1 MERPL
6 FWYQGLFL
14 QPQHFQIK
22 DRYDQALLEPY
33 NRFITPHFWGV
44 GEMEI
49 REAALGNH
57 SFELLHGKFL
67 FPDMT
72 YVALPG
78 NAVIESRSFEE
89 AWMDD
94 GKGIQV
100 YIGVRK
106 WNESGENVTVIS
118 SIHSISDVDTRFAA
132 LADAEEAPDCH
143 QGGPPAQVKRLY
155 YVLKLIWETEKEVS
169 GDYELIPI
177 GRLEKSGEET
187 VLSSRF
193 IPPCISIGGADTLL
207 KRLREIRDQVTS
219 RARQLE
225 AYKRERGIHTSD
237 FGARDMVFL
246 LALRSLNRYAPML
259 HHLTE
264 TKRVSPWHVYG
275 ILRQL
280 AGELSSFSAHISVTG
295 ELADGSVL
303 LPPYDHEDLGACF
316 SGVQK
321 MIARLLDEITAG
333 PEHVIQLIYDETYF
347 SAELS
352 PSVFEGRNRYFLVFE
367 TEADPATMV
376 TDAQN
381 IAKLGTREL
390 LPILIARSLPGI
402 KLQHMPVPPQ
412 ELPRR
417 AHCSYFQIDHNSDH
431 WAQVQREKNLALY
444 WDSGPQ
450 DLKIEMMVVERT

>member
-22 DRYDQALLEPY
+22 DQYDQALLTPY
-33 NRFITPHFWGV
+33 NRFLTPHFWGIA
-44 GEMEI
+44 EMEI
-49 REAALGNH
+49 RAAALGSH
-57 SFELLHGKFL
+57 SFELMSGKFL

-72 YVALPG
+72 YVAFPG
-78 NAVIESRSFEE
+78 NALIEARSFADSWEE
-89 AWMDD
+89 D
-94 GKGIQV
+94 GKGIPV
-100 YIGVRK
+100 NLGLRK

-118 SIHSISDVDTRFAA
+118 SLSAISEVNTRFVA
-132 LADAEEAPDCH
+132 LADAEYAIDCH

-155 YVLKLIWETEKEVS
+155 FVLKLIWEMEKGIA
-169 GDYELIPI
+169 GDYELLPI
-177 GRLEKSGEET
+177 GKLEKSGNET
-187 VLSSRF
+187 ILSNRF
-193 IPPCISIGGADTLL
+193 IPPCISLAGSDTLF
-207 KRLREIRDQVTS
+207 KQVREIRDQVAS

-237 FGARDMVFL
+237 FGARDMVFFL
-246 LALRSLNRYAPML
+246 TLRSLNRYVPLL

-264 TKRVSPWHVYG
+264 TRRVNPWQVYG

-280 AGELSSFSAHISVTG
+280 AGELSAFSARVSVTG
-295 ELADGSVL
+295 EMDDGSIL
-303 LPPYDHEDLGACF
+303 LPPYDHEDLRACF
-316 SGVQK
+316 SGAQS

-347 SAELS
+347 SAEV
-352 PSVFEGRNRYFLVFE
+352 PPAVFEGRNRYFLVFDS
-367 TEADPATMV
+367 EADPKVMV
-376 TDAQN
+376 QDAEN

-402 KLQHMPVPPQ
+402 RLQHLPVPPQ

-417 AHCSYFQIDHNSDH
+417 AHCAYFQIDHNNDH
-431 WAQVQREKNLALY
+431 WAQVMREKNIALY
-444 WDSGPQ
+444 WDSAPQ